1 MKKILASVGFIV
13 MLVLAGC
20 QMGVK
25 KDPRGT
31 FEQRMICVALG
42 ETYVLNNYAAAY
54 GRAIKSE
61 FAYNEPMST
70 CLAYVETSKNFE
82 GKVEYD
88 RRIFDLFSRA
98 TLASFFQ
105 DMQGVTETHRASPP
119 ELTEAE
125 FNKLHDRLFP
135 KMKANASAK
144 DY

>member
-1 MKKILASVGFIV
+1 MKLMRLGIL
-13 MLVLAGC
+13 MLLVTPVGC
-20 QMGVK
+20 QWGVK
-25 KDPRGT
+25 KDTRGT
-31 FEQRMICVALG
+31 FEQRMTCVALG
-42 ETYVLNNYAAAY
+42 ETYVQNNYAAAY

-61 FAYNEPMST
+61 FAYNKPMST

-88 RRIFDLFSRA
+88 RRIFDLFSRE
-98 TLASFFQ
+98 TLASFFE
-105 DMQGVTETHRASPP
+105 DMQGVTETHTASPP

-125 FNKLHDRLFP
+125 FRKLHNRLFP